1 MAEQLS
7 HLPPAGSPAAP
18 VPGEDV
24 TRRAFLLMLLGIAS
38 SLGLVSLAGPI
49 LRYLYPVK
57 RAVVEPKLKVA
68 QLAALKPLGD
78 AVYFDYLETPAALV
92 LTAEGKPKAFYLVCT
107 HLGCIVKWVPNDKEF
122 FCPCHAGRFGPDGR
136 VLGGPPP
143 RPLDELQVVDEGGT
157 LYVKGTV
164 S

>member
-1 MAEQLS
+1 MAEQS
-7 HLPPAGSPAAP
+7 SRPAADP
-18 VPGEDV
+18 MSAPQAGEDLS
-24 TRRAFLLMLLGIAS
+24 RRAFLLMLLGLAS

-57 RAVVEPKLKVA
+57 LAVVEPKLKVA
-68 QLAALKPLGD
+68 QLASLKPLGE
-78 AVYFDYLETPAALV
+78 AVQFDYLDTPSALI
-92 LTAEGKPKAFYLVCT
+92 LTADGKPKAFSLVCT
-107 HLGCIVKWVPNDKEF
+107 HLGCIVKWMPKDKEF
-122 FCPCHAGRFGPDGR
+122 FCPCHAGRFGPDGK

-143 RPLDELQVVDEGGT
+143 RPLQEYQVVNEGGT

>member
-1 MAEQLS
+1 MAEPSNLR
-7 HLPPAGSPAAP
+7 PPAPLTAGQ
-18 VPGEDV
+18 VLEEDV
-24 TRRAFLLMLLGIAS
+24 TRRSFLLMLLGITG
-38 SLGLVSLAGPI
+38 SLGIVSLAGPI

-57 RAVVEPKLKVA
+57 QAVAQPKLKVA
-68 QLAALKPLGD
+68 QLASLKPLGD

-92 LTAEGKPKAFYLVCT
+92 MTAEGKPKAFYLVCT
-107 HLGCIVKWVPNDKEF
+107 HLGCIVKWVPKDKEF
-122 FCPCHAGRFGPDGR
+122 YCPCHAGRFGPDGR

-143 RPLDELQVVDEGGT
+143 RPLQELQVVNEGGT